1 MPNNEYENEP
11 NQSRSED
18 IISSILDG
26 TEYDE
31 PARSRIEYLL
41 IQLKE
46 AIEGGGGG
54 GGVTSYSPLTE
65 KPKIDNHT
73 LQAGNN
79 TSSDL
84 GLQTKIDAD
93 HKLSADNVDDTNTT
107 NKFNVKSDWNATS
120 GASSEILNKP
130 NLGTAS
136 AKNVPVSGDAATGE
150 VVLGSDTRLTDAR
163 NAKDVYNWAKQS
175 TKPTYNYSEIQN
187 TPTIPDELS
196 DLTEDSTHRTVTDAE
211 KGTWSGKQDALT
223 FDGTYSSSTNKAATV
238 STVTNAINALD
249 VTGETNIAASKTI
262 KSWSETD
269 GKVSVTT
276 QDIAI
281 TGTQAVLTGYSEPST
296 ASAVVATDTVNAAIG
311 KVEKKADDNKTNILS
326 VADQSTQYNLINLHD
341 PIAVRYVVP
350 TYLPEGGVTLDV
362 NNATLTAFNI
372 SYPAIVGI
380 KYKFVV
386 RITATT
392 GLSNFHVYI
401 RDTDSE
407 GTNVAEYPYGINN
420 DTINS
425 VGTHVF
431 EFTATATTMWIGFY
445 PNNSGTA
452 VTGSVT
458 MKAQVIEKSLYD
470 AGFTDYQPYA
480 MSNVELTAN
489 TQIIDITSG
498 ITAASGFTK
507 SSTTHVYKQGKHIFG
522 TLIFKKAS
530 GSYPTTGGDTVGTM
544 GDYAPVAQWLGGGF
558 FSDDMWKVQSYGYA
572 FIQSANGQSD
582 AGNIIVTD
590 TTSSH
595 NYVKIQIDYV
605 MP

>member
-1 MPNNEYENEP
+1 MN
-11 NQSRSED
+11 SLFD
-18 IISSILDG
+18 I
-26 TEYDE
+26 
-31 PARSRIEYLL
+31 L
-41 IQLKE
+41 IGKSLSGGS
-46 AIEGGGGG
+46 GGGGG
-54 GGVTSYSPLTE
+54 GTSNYNALENKPQINGTTLT
-65 KPKIDNHT
+65 
-73 LQAGNN
+73 GNK
-79 TSSDL
+79 SLSDL
-84 GLQTKIDAD
+84 GIAAASDIPTVNNGTLTIQKNGTKIDEFKANQSANTIINITVPTTASDVSALPNTTKYAAALSLTINSSTYVVTGQLKDQNGDNLGSAQTIDLPLETMVVGGSYDDEHKKIVLTLKNGNTVDIPVAD
-93 HKLSADNVDDTNTT
+93 LVSGLQTELSAT
-107 NKFNVKSDWNATS
+107 NKLDPAFID
-120 GASSEILNKP
+120 
-130 NLGTAS
+130 
-136 AKNVPVSGDAATGE
+136 
-150 VVLGSDTRLTDAR
+150 
-163 NAKDVYNWAKQS
+163 Y
-175 TKPTYNYSEIQN
+175 
-187 TPTIPDELS
+187 
-196 DLTEDSTHRTVTDAE
+196 DSTHAAVTESE
-211 KGTWSGKQDALT
+211 KTAWSGKQDALT